1 MNKWLGRFNN
11 RSLQMAKTK
20 WGVTG
25 LFVCAFA
32 DASFLPMLAP
42 VFFLALALINTAKT
56 YRYAIIAILGTF
68 AGALAG
74 YAIGHFAWFKTDGE
88 LTGLSEFMLA
98 YIPGFTSSSYDKI
111 HIFFDKWNIW
121 ILSLAS
127 FLPIPYKYFS
137 ISSGVF
143 DINLILFSSVTL
155 TVQTIKFLLLG
166 LLIKRLGPEVKKLLE
181 FNLKPAIIIVLT
193 FIAIIVAVTKVF

>member
-1 MNKWLGRFNN
+1 MNKWLKSINVRN
-11 RSLQMAKTK
+11 LQLAKTK
-20 WGVTG
+20 WGVSV

-32 DASFLPMLAP
+32 DASFFPMLAP
-42 VFFLALALINTAKT
+42 VLFLALVLIDITKT
-56 YRYAIIAILGTF
+56 YRYAIIAISGTF

-74 YAIGHFAWFKTDGE
+74 YAIGHFAWFRTDGE

-111 HIFFDKWNIW
+111 HIFFDKWDIW

-127 FLPIPYKYFS
+127 LLPIPYKYFS

-155 TVQTIKFLLLG
+155 AVQTIKFFILG
-166 LLIKRLGPEVKKLLE
+166 LLIKRLGPEVRKLLE

-193 FIAIIVAVTKVF
+193 FIAIIVVATKVF